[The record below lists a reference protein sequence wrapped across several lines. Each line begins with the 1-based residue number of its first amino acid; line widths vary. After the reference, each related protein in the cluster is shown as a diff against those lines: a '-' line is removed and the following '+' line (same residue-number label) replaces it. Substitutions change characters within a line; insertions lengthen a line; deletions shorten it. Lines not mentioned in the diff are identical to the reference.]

1 MIPLTDIGEVVLS
14 SRKDGEKEYLLRPS
28 FAAMTRIGTPE
39 EIVSAYATIHGS
51 DVQNLISACASNLG
65 LLPEW
70 LSPQL
75 YRMAEKILSVSM
87 QVVQACCED
96 DLTPIIGEWKGWSRY
111 IVYRPGALSRN
122 DIIVIAQH
130 LMSHGVIGKAKV
142 RKLQR
147 HETNSTTTAFNA
159 IEYINA
165 ARTHFEM
172 TREDAAHLTMTEFA
186 LLLNAKY
193 PDQKGLTREE
203 YDAVMDDDERRW
215 QEKMMRE
222 QQERSMK

>member
-1 MIPLTDIGEVVLS
+1 MIPLTDIGEVVLTN
-14 SRKDGEKEYLLRPS
+14 REEEGREFILRPS
-28 FAAMTRIGTPE
+28 FAAMTRIGSPD
-39 EIVSAYATIHGS
+39 EIVMAYATIHGS
-51 DVQNLISACASNLG
+51 EVQGVLSSCAAHLG
-65 LLPEW
+65 RIPEW
-70 LSPQL
+70 LSPQV
-75 YRMAEKILSVSM
+75 YRMAEKVLSVSM

-96 DLTPIIGEWKGWSRY
+96 DLTTMIGEWKGWSKY
-111 IVYRPGALSRN
+111 IVYRPGKLSRN

-130 LMSHGVIGKAKV
+130 LMTHGIIGKAKV

-147 HETNSTTTAFNA
+147 HENNDTTSSFNA

-193 PDQKGLTREE
+193 PNQKGLTREE
-203 YDAVMDDDERRW
+203 YDEVMDDDERRW
-215 QEKMMRE
+215 QEMMAKE
-222 QQERSMK
+222 KQKKPLY